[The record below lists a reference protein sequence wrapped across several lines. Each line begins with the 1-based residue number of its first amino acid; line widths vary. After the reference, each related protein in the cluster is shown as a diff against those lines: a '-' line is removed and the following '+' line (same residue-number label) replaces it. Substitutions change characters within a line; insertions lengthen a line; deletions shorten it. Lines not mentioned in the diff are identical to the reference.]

1 MTDKKVPE
9 LRFEGFKNEWE
20 QRKFEDSI
28 NLVGGATPY
37 KDNKNYWHGDI
48 IWLSSQEIKN
58 KFVSKGTYTI
68 TEKAVTDNKT
78 KIISAGTPLIVTR
91 SGILAKRFPLSIPT
105 VDVAIN
111 QDIKALIYDKAKLN
125 TEFLVAEIESKE
137 AYILNSIVKTGTTVQ
152 SINIPDLKK
161 MILNIPM
168 IEEQEQ
174 IGSFFNQLDD
184 TITLHQRKFD
194 LLKQLKQVYLKK
206 LFPRNSETVSE
217 LRFADFKD
225 KWEQRKLGEIAEIV
239 RGASPRPIQDP
250 KWFDPNSDIGWL
262 RISDVTEQNGR
273 IRKLE
278 QKISKAGQ
286 QKTRVLETPHLL
298 LSIAATVGKPVM
310 NYVKTG
316 VHDGF
321 LIFLNPEFNT
331 EFVFQWL
338 EMFRPQ
344 WRKYGQPGSQV
355 NLNSELVQNQK
366 ILLPSVEEQK
376 KIAIFFEE
384 LDKNITLHK
393 NKLDQLKQLKSA
405 FLQKMFI

>member
-1 MTDKKVPE
+1 MGTLGRVGVVKDIDLPANTNQQIGIIRLSDADE
-9 LRFEGFKNEWE
+9 
-20 QRKFEDSI
+20 KFVFNALKTPRIASFIKSDATIGAQPSLSLWQI
-28 NLVGGATPY
+28 NVL
-37 KDNKNYWHGDI
+37 
-48 IWLSSQEIKN
+48 EIKLPN
-58 KFVSKGTYTI
+58 H
-68 TEKAVTDNKT
+68 EEQT
-78 KIISAGTPLIVTR
+78 KIG
-91 SGILAKRFPLSIPT
+91 KFF
-105 VDVAIN
+105 D
-111 QDIKALIYDKAKLN
+111 DMD
-125 TEFLVAEIESKE
+125 
-137 AYILNSIVKTGTTVQ
+137 
-152 SINIPDLKK
+152 DL
-161 MILNIPM
+161 
-168 IEEQEQ
+168 
-174 IGSFFNQLDD
+174 
-184 TITLHQRKFD
+184 ITLHQRKFD

>member
-20 QRKFEDSI
+20 QRKLEDISKVITKGTTPRDKSWSGEVNYVKTESI
-28 NLVGGATPY
+28 NPES
-37 KDNKNYWHGDI
+37 GDI
-48 IWLSSQEIKN
+48 FVTANTSIEEHEGYLKRSQLKAGDVLFSIVGTLGRVGVVKDIDLPANTNQQIGIIRLSDADEKFVFNALKTPRIASFIKSDATIGAQPSLSLWQINVLEIKLPN
-58 KFVSKGTYTI
+58 H
-68 TEKAVTDNKT
+68 EEQT
-78 KIISAGTPLIVTR
+78 KIG
-91 SGILAKRFPLSIPT
+91 KFF
-105 VDVAIN
+105 D
-111 QDIKALIYDKAKLN
+111 DMD
-125 TEFLVAEIESKE
+125 
-137 AYILNSIVKTGTTVQ
+137 
-152 SINIPDLKK
+152 DL
-161 MILNIPM
+161 
-168 IEEQEQ
+168 
-174 IGSFFNQLDD
+174 
-184 TITLHQRKFD
+184 ITLHQRKLD

-376 KIAIFFEE
+376 KVAIFFEE

>member
-1 MTDKKVPE
+1 M
-9 LRFEGFKNEWE
+9 
-20 QRKFEDSI
+20 
-28 NLVGGATPY
+28 
-37 KDNKNYWHGDI
+37 
-48 IWLSSQEIKN
+48 
-58 KFVSKGTYTI
+58 
-68 TEKAVTDNKT
+68 
-78 KIISAGTPLIVTR
+78 
-91 SGILAKRFPLSIPT
+91 
-105 VDVAIN
+105 
-111 QDIKALIYDKAKLN
+111 
-125 TEFLVAEIESKE
+125 
-137 AYILNSIVKTGTTVQ
+137 
-152 SINIPDLKK
+152 
-161 MILNIPM
+161 
-168 IEEQEQ
+168 
-174 IGSFFNQLDD
+174 
-184 TITLHQRKFD
+184 
-194 LLKQLKQVYLKK
+194 KK

-376 KIAIFFEE
+376 KVAIFFEE

>member
-20 QRKFEDSI
+20 QRKLEDISKVITKGTTPRDKSWSGEVNYVKTESI
-28 NLVGGATPY
+28 NPES
-37 KDNKNYWHGDI
+37 GDI
-48 IWLSSQEIKN
+48 FVTANTSIEEHEGYLKRSQLKAGDVLFSIVGTLGRVGVVKDIDLPANTNQQIGIIRLSDADEKFVFNALKTPRIASFIKSDATIGAQPSLSLWQINVLEIKLPN
-58 KFVSKGTYTI
+58 H
-68 TEKAVTDNKT
+68 EEQT
-78 KIISAGTPLIVTR
+78 KIG
-91 SGILAKRFPLSIPT
+91 KFF
-105 VDVAIN
+105 D
-111 QDIKALIYDKAKLN
+111 DMD
-125 TEFLVAEIESKE
+125 
-137 AYILNSIVKTGTTVQ
+137 
-152 SINIPDLKK
+152 DL
-161 MILNIPM
+161 
-168 IEEQEQ
+168 
-174 IGSFFNQLDD
+174 
-184 TITLHQRKFD
+184 ITLHQRKFD

-338 EMFRPQ
+338 EMFRPK

>member
-1 MTDKKVPE
+1 M
-9 LRFEGFKNEWE
+9 
-20 QRKFEDSI
+20 
-28 NLVGGATPY
+28 VGGATPY